1 MCCVLD
7 IIIVGNGKMGFSL
20 ADQLA
25 SEDHSITIVD
35 THEAALRRASDTLDV
50 MSVKGNGVSAAVL
63 REAGAE
69 HADLLIAATSTDEV
83 NMVCCLTAKKMGTS
97 YTIARIRN
105 QEYTSGLAELKR
117 DLGIDMVI
125 NPENAT
131 AVEISRLL
139 RFPSA
144 ANIETF
150 CRGRVEL
157 MGFRLMEEDFLVGN
171 PLQDLSSQVKKLSLL
186 FCAVDRDGE
195 VIIPNGSFVPQAG
208 DNLYLIGRPT
218 GLDQFFRLLG
228 RYTPKVRRVFL
239 VGGGKISLYLAIL
252 LEKMQMQVKI
262 VELSEARCRFLSE
275 LLPHS
280 TIICGDGTDQELL
293 DSENLS
299 SCDAFVA
306 LTDRDEDNLIISL
319 YAAQLGL
326 SKVIT
331 KSNRQNYNRIA
342 QAVGL
347 DSIISPKQLATSHIL
362 QVVRGIQNSQ
372 GSVMNAL
379 YRIADGAAE
388 AMEFTV
394 TASTRHLGTP
404 LRDLSLKPGILVAV
418 VARGGEIIIPEGSTS
433 IQEGDSVI
441 LISRDRRLQDLNDIY
456 DEGEH
461 TFSAPGGMS

>member
-1 MCCVLD
+1 MD

-331 KSNRQNYNRIA
+331 KSNRQNYNRYRPGRWSGQHHLS
-342 QAVGL
+342 QAAGHL
-347 DSIISPKQLATSHIL
+347 PHSPGGPGDAELPGQRDERSVPH
-362 QVVRGIQNSQ
+362 RGWGRRGHGVYRHRLHPPSGHAPAGPVPEARYSGGRGGPGRRDHYPGRLHVHPRGRLCHPHLPRQASSGSQ
-372 GSVMNAL
+372 
-379 YRIADGAAE
+379 
-388 AMEFTV
+388 
-394 TASTRHLGTP
+394 RHL
-404 LRDLSLKPGILVAV
+404 
-418 VARGGEIIIPEGSTS
+418 
-433 IQEGDSVI
+433 
-441 LISRDRRLQDLNDIY
+441 
-456 DEGEH
+456 
-461 TFSAPGGMS
+461 

>member
-228 RYTPKVRRVFL
+228 WVAAHGGHAVGVIDMRVPLGARQKRNGADAVHEKRR
-239 VGGGKISLYLAIL
+239 
-252 LEKMQMQVKI
+252 
-262 VELSEARCRFLSE
+262 
-275 LLPHS
+275 
-280 TIICGDGTDQELL
+280 
-293 DSENLS
+293 
-299 SCDAFVA
+299 
-306 LTDRDEDNLIISL
+306 
-319 YAAQLGL
+319 
-326 SKVIT
+326 
-331 KSNRQNYNRIA
+331 
-342 QAVGL
+342 QAVLGDHEDKGDDQQHHDGDAGSRHRFAGKVDAAL
-347 DSIISPKQLATSHIL
+347 FAELAPATL
-362 QVVRGIQNSQ
+362 N
-372 GSVMNAL
+372 
-379 YRIADGAAE
+379 
-388 AMEFTV
+388 
-394 TASTRHLGTP
+394 
-404 LRDLSLKPGILVAV
+404 
-418 VARGGEIIIPEGSTS
+418 GGVLCG
-433 IQEGDSVI
+433 
-441 LISRDRRLQDLNDIY
+441 
-456 DEGEH
+456 
-461 TFSAPGGMS
+461 

>member
-139 RFPSA
+139 RFP
-144 ANIETF
+144 
-150 CRGRVEL
+150 
-157 MGFRLMEEDFLVGN
+157 LMEEDFLVGN

-362 QVVRGIQNSQ
+362 QVVRGMQNSQ